1 MASSSR
7 GSASSAELQP
17 ARGCPE
23 ARAEARATQ
32 GTFVKVDPASCAS
45 TARTRNQCKNILLQ
59 LWISTRAYAGQA
71 RASTWVYRVALN
83 TALSWRR
90 GATRR
95 ERRLEPGADVAAAV
109 APAASPA
116 EAAGDR
122 ELLEK
127 LYAAIHAMPEFDRAL
142 VLLSLDGLA
151 YREIAEVTE
160 NHVGVALTRARHRLA
175 NLMKEITDELE

>member
-1 MASSSR
+1 MSLTPAHESQFNAWLAEHR
-7 GSASSAELQP
+7 GIV
-17 ARGCPE
+17 
-23 ARAEARATQ
+23 
-32 GTFVKVDPASCAS
+32 VKVTRSF
-45 TARTRNQCKNILLQ
+45 ARNAADAADLEQDILLQ

-151 YREIAEVTE
+151 YREIAEVTGLTE